1 MGVTLFVNGDYVL
14 ILSATSCCVTY
25 CDFSP
30 QTSET
35 SLQVIKKN
43 ARSKWTGRFKII
55 FISFIP
61 PHHPLNIT
69 QPTEQADRYAASAHS
84 PRSLIR
90 NIEMTAAKQ
99 FRYGAETDASS
110 ASSDRDSQRRQGLT
124 ASPCDYLV
132 LDESHGQHVWLRRV
146 AWAVKFDFQRYIC
159 WQQIE

>member
-1 MGVTLFVNGDYVL
+1 MAWIRRDCGMGVTLFVNGDYVL

-35 SLQVIKKN
+35 SLQVIKKD

-84 PRSLIR
+84 PRSLVR
-90 NIEMTAAKQ
+90 NIEMTASKR
-99 FRYGAETDASS
+99 FRYGALGDA
-110 ASSDRDSQRRQGLT
+110 
-124 ASPCDYLV
+124 P
-132 LDESHGQHVWLRRV
+132 
-146 AWAVKFDFQRYIC
+146 AVTKKTL
-159 WQQIE
+159 